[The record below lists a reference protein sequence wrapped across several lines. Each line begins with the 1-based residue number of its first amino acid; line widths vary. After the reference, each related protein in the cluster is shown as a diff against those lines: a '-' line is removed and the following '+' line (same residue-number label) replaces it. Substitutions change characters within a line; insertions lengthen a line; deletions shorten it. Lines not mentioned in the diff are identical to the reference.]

1 MTGTVA
7 FASGTDVSKK
17 FKLFL
22 KVREI
27 KGIRKILQEVEQL
40 PFQER
45 ESWIEEYGDM
55 INSAID
61 DFVDDSTISFD
72 NIFGDDETLN
82 LSQELVTTLKDTI
95 ETVEGMLYPDSQL
108 ES

>member
-1 MTGTVA
+1 MTGIVS
-7 FASGTDVSKK
+7 FASGHEVSSK

-27 KGIRKILQEVEQL
+27 KGIQKILTEVEQL
-40 PFQER
+40 NLSKR
-45 ESWIEEYGDM
+45 EEWIKEYGDL
-55 INSAID
+55 INNAID
-61 DFVDDSTISFD
+61 AFVDDSGMMMEHVFA
-72 NIFGDDETLN
+72 DDEALA

-95 ETVEGMLYPDSQL
+95 ETVEGILYNDSFL

>member
-1 MTGTVA
+1 MTGAVA
-7 FASGTDVSKK
+7 FASGTEVSKK
-17 FKLFL
+17 FQLYL

-27 KGIRKILQEVEQL
+27 KGIRKVLQEVEQL
-40 PFQER
+40 PFPER

-61 DFVDDSTISFD
+61 AFVDDSSITFE
-72 NIFGDDETLN
+72 NIFGDDETLT